1 MSTIDKIVDNIK
13 STQEQ
18 KATEN
23 AESKWLY
30 MDASGNTTPI
40 DESQITLMSIED
52 YIRCEIAND
61 VFSNRAGEPTPL
73 STRGGV
79 SVKWLYEMYN
89 TQTLETGSREYQR
102 EKVATLA
109 FKQDMIKTILCRPW
123 SRIPEV
129 HIRVIV
135 KNGVPYYEIIDGQ
148 QRIRACII
156 GFLKNEFKLPKGFMV
171 GNLDLGEMNAQDVR
185 NKFPHLYEE
194 ILNYRITNTWY
205 ENLSDEMTSELFVE
219 VLNKTNDMKPQ
230 EKRNAVRGFLS
241 SYIRDNA
248 RFEVHELFSRDI
260 TNVGTKKEKQ
270 VLKYFPN
277 LKLNGRMEADEFL
290 SQLLYGVVKGWR
302 SGVSENPLTN
312 WVKTEQKDGATYKV
326 QQSWKSAKKEFDTFL
341 DFCLGIVKTISPNNK
356 KRLTKNMAFNLLL
369 YGYDLHT
376 TYGKLDKQMYT
387 DWWFDVYTRWSENS
401 KNKTPLYHGHTFPG
415 SPDRDLPQ
423 FDPLFSGLNKNS
435 ISAQIYVLDL
445 ELNKDKSK
453 AGVVELDQRETF
465 SKSDVQKKFF
475 EQGQKCFYT
484 GEPLNLS
491 NAAGDHY
498 IARSLGIAR
507 GGVTE
512 YDNLVITTSLLNN
525 EKDNKTPE
533 EFHKFL
539 VKRGY
544 NISPEFE
551 ARLQETK

>member
-1 MSTIDKIVDNIK
+1 MTKIEQIVDKVK
-13 STQEQ
+13 STKEQ

-23 AESKWLY
+23 AEAKWLY
-30 MDASGNTTPI
+30 MDESGITTPI
-40 DESQITLMSIED
+40 DQSQITLMSIDD

-61 VFSNRAGEPTPL
+61 VFSNRTGEPTPL

-102 EKVATLA
+102 EKVATLE

-135 KNGVPYYEIIDGQ
+135 KNGVPYYEIVDGQ
-148 QRIRACII
+148 QRLRACII

-171 GNLDLGEMNAQDVR
+171 GNLDLSNMNAQDVR
-185 NKFPHLYEE
+185 NKFPHLYEQV
-194 ILNYRITNTWY
+194 LNYRITNTWY
-205 ENLSDEMTSELFVE
+205 ENLSDDMTSDLFVE

-248 RFEVHELFSRDI
+248 RFEVHDLFSRDI
-260 TNVGTKKEKQ
+260 KNVGTKKEKQ
-270 VLKYFPN
+270 VLKYFPK

-290 SQLLYGVVKGWR
+290 SQLLYGIVKGWR
-302 SGVSENPLTN
+302 SGVTENSLTT
-312 WVKTEQKDGATYKV
+312 WVKTEQLEGAIYKV
-326 QQSWKSAKKEFDTFL
+326 EQSWKKEQKGFDTFL
-341 DFCLGIVKTISPNNK
+341 DFCLGLVKTINSNNK
-356 KRLTKNMAFNLLL
+356 KRLTKNMAFNLFL
-369 YGYDLHT
+369 YGYDLQN

-387 DWWFDVYTRWSENS
+387 DWWFDVYTRWSQIP
-401 KNKTPLYHGHTFPG
+401 KNGNPLFHGHTHPG
-415 SPDRDLPQ
+415 NKEKALPQ
-423 FDPLFSGLNKNS
+423 FDALFGGLNKNA

-453 AGVVELDQRETF
+453 AGVVELDSRETF
-465 SKSDVQKKFF
+465 SKSDIQKKFF

-484 GEPLNLS
+484 GESLNLG

-498 IARSLGIAR
+498 IARSLGIKR

-512 YDNLVITTSLLNN
+512 YDNLVVTSSILNN

-533 EFHKFL
+533 EFYKFL

-544 NISPEFE
+544 DISPEFE
-551 ARLQETK
+551 SKLKESK